1 LNVVVIRFSVGV
13 ESDCLQQAWIA
24 PVPMTINPRIDRKTP
39 VIVQGITGRAGQL
52 HSRLM
57 KQYGTNIV
65 GGVSPGAKV
74 RELNGAPVFS
84 DCTQAVMKTGARA
97 SVLLVGAM
105 QLLEAMRDAVAAGL
119 RYLVT
124 PTEGMPVHDA
134 LKAWKLCR
142 EAGVVWIGAST
153 PGMAVPGE
161 AKLGFLPD
169 DSLKPGGLGIMSK
182 SGTLSYEAGYRLAQR
197 GVGTSVWIGV
207 GGDPVK
213 GTRYADLVPF
223 YASDA
228 KTEALLIIGEIGGSE
243 EEEFAE
249 ALTAHRFSKPAF
261 ALIAGRSAPEGVTMG
276 HAGALVHGSHGTY
289 ASKRAALEAAGVRV
303 CGTLN
308 EMVEGIRARLG

>member
-1 LNVVVIRFSVGV
+1 
-13 ESDCLQQAWIA
+13 
-24 PVPMTINPRIDRKTP
+24 MINPRIDRSTP
-39 VIVQGITGRAGQL
+39 VIVQGITGRAGQM

-57 KQYGTNIV
+57 QQYGTNIV
-65 GGVSPGAKV
+65 GGVSPKK
-74 RELNGAPVFS
+74 ESNSINKLPVFS
-84 DCTQAVMKTGARA
+84 DCASAVKATGAQA
-97 SVLLVGAM
+97 SVLLVGAFD
-105 QLLEAMRDAVAAGL
+105 LLRAMEDAVAAGI

-142 EAGVVWIGAST
+142 DSGVVWVGAST

-169 DSLKPGGLGIMSK
+169 DSLKPGPLGLMSK
-182 SGTLSYEAGYRLAQR
+182 SGTLSYESGYRLALA

-213 GTRYADLVPF
+213 GIRYADLVPF
-223 YASDA
+223 YASDER
-228 KTEALLIIGEIGGSE
+228 TRALLVIGEIGGSE
-243 EEEFAE
+243 EEEFAQ
-249 ALTAHRFSKPAF
+249 ALSAHKFNKPAF

-289 ASKRAALEAAGVRV
+289 ASKRAALEAAGVTV
-303 CGTLN
+303 FGSLN
-308 EMVEGIRARLG
+308 EMVAGIAARLR

>member
-1 LNVVVIRFSVGV
+1 MS
-13 ESDCLQQAWIA
+13 
-24 PVPMTINPRIDRKTP
+24 INPRIDTTTP

-57 KQYGTNIV
+57 KQYGTNVV
-65 GGVSPGAKV
+65 GGVSPGARL
-74 RELNGAPVFS
+74 REVNGLPVFAT
-84 DCTQAVMKTGARA
+84 CNEAVAATGARA

-105 QLLEAMRDAVAAGL
+105 QLLDAMQDAVAAGI

-134 LKAWKLCR
+134 LKAWHLTR
-142 EAGVVWIGAST
+142 GAGAVWVGAST

-169 DSLKPGGLGIMSK
+169 DSLKPGPLGLMSK
-182 SGTLSYEAGYRLAQR
+182 SGTLSYETGYRLAQR
-197 GVGTSVWIGV
+197 GIGTSVWVGV

-223 YASDA
+223 YAADPQ
-228 KTEALLIIGEIGGSE
+228 TEALLIIGEIGGGD
-243 EEEFAE
+243 EEEFAR
-249 ALTAHRFSKPAF
+249 ALAAQRFAKPVF

-276 HAGALVHGSHGTY
+276 HAGALVHGSHGTF
-289 ASKRAALEAAGVRV
+289 AAKRAALEAAGVRV
-303 CGTLN
+303 FATLN
-308 EMVEGIRARLG
+308 EMVEGIRAKLG